1 MNFYI
6 IINNSM
12 NNEFYKGNY
21 NLNRTIKNKDFFQQS
36 KILNDLTKDNYQKY
50 KSSYIDINSKNDKYI
65 FNKIFNNIS
74 SIKLHQ
80 INIIPLLINS
90 SNNQLKWILPA
101 NNIDC
106 NDINKDVLEAS
117 ETEYSVKI
125 TNGNYTLNK
134 LVNEI
139 ENKMNQKMINISLI
153 SSQTFNFKCNINPV
167 NNNVSF
173 YNKLEN
179 IQISMMSTYLN
190 QTDNRLSTLIT
201 TNPNSIYIFITNSN
215 FTNIFDNN
223 NRLPIILHDLPSIGG
238 ISKESIN
245 NIEFYLSTET
255 PVGYLGNTYEIK
267 SPIDYYNEY
276 SYINKLYCIQLNFS
290 NLKIKFSE
298 NILFDDLLLNTNSNI
313 NEKQINLSQLINQIN
328 TKKKPVIGRGYYFKF
343 IIDDYSILNNLG
355 WNKDCNEVYISNKCP
370 YQTIQK
376 NIDFIIEEKSQILN
390 NNYVYQNIL
399 YPTGLFK
406 FEKIYSQNDYYILSS
421 YDYIYI
427 NIKLD
432 DFEDII
438 KFKINNSN
446 YERFYIFNEKTPD
459 NISSIEVYLT
469 NPNNIKINLEYSF
482 TLEIQEIITNLK
494 NTMFNSKINK
504 F

>member
-1 MNFYI
+1 
-6 IINNSM
+6 M
-12 NNEFYKGNY
+12 NNGFYQGNY

-80 INIIPLLINS
+80 INIIPILINN

-153 SSQTFNFKCNINPV
+153 SSQTFNFKCDINPV

-223 NRLPIILHDLPSIGG
+223 NRLPIILHDLPS
-238 ISKESIN
+238 KVE
-245 NIEFYLSTET
+245 L
-255 PVGYLGNTYEIK
+255 VK
-267 SPIDYYNEY
+267 
-276 SYINKLYCIQLNFS
+276 
-290 NLKIKFSE
+290 NL
-298 NILFDDLLLNTNSNI
+298 
-313 NEKQINLSQLINQIN
+313 
-328 TKKKPVIGRGYYFKF
+328 
-343 IIDDYSILNNLG
+343 
-355 WNKDCNEVYISNKCP
+355 
-370 YQTIQK
+370 
-376 NIDFIIEEKSQILN
+376 
-390 NNYVYQNIL
+390 
-399 YPTGLFK
+399 
-406 FEKIYSQNDYYILSS
+406 
-421 YDYIYI
+421 
-427 NIKLD
+427 
-432 DFEDII
+432 
-438 KFKINNSN
+438 
-446 YERFYIFNEKTPD
+446 
-459 NISSIEVYLT
+459 
-469 NPNNIKINLEYSF
+469 
-482 TLEIQEIITNLK
+482 
-494 NTMFNSKINK
+494 
-504 F
+504 